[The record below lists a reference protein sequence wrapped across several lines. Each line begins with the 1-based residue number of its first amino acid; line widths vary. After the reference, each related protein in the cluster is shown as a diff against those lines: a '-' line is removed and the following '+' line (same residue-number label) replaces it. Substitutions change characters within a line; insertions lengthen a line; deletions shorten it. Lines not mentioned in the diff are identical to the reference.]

1 MLFIEHNFCPPV
13 YHLYYIIFLMM
24 LTIYIIKMIYSNYTG
39 GHIKKDII
47 NFSLKRMEKICRFK
61 NFYYLCDVGIT
72 LPREW

>member
-1 MLFIEHNFCPPV
+1 
-13 YHLYYIIFLMM
+13 
-24 LTIYIIKMIYSNYTG
+24 MIYSNYTG